1 MKLVRSLLLGLSLVA
16 LVAAPPASAHFT
28 WLSSDD
34 EGRVALFFGE
44 TPAERNYKLPEAI
57 AEAKITSVDLEGAQ
71 EDVAVAKVDEKEFIG
86 LRSEAKAAQSGI
98 VATEV
103 QYGNYHGTLL
113 TYFAKHYV
121 DVDPAAWE
129 SKELKSPLALDAVAK
144 KTDEGLDLQVAWK
157 GQPLEG
163 VEVTL
168 ISPTGQQTVR
178 NTNGEGVASFKNV
191 AEGEVGFLV
200 NHTAEAEGEANGK
213 PYTTASNFLS
223 VTLRVPAPAEKP
235 SPVVE
240 SPYKALPAP
249 VASFG
254 AAVAGDYLYV
264 YSGHTGEQ
272 HVHSKENLSPHFVRV
287 KLAGGEWEELPM
299 ETRLQ
304 GMPLVAHGDRVY
316 RVGGME
322 ARNAT
327 GEEDEDMHSVDEF
340 AMFDPATKKW
350 TVLKP
355 LPEPRS
361 SHDAVVV
368 GDTLYVVGGWTLSGS
383 SPGEWIDT
391 AWKIDL
397 TNVEEG
403 WKEAPKPP
411 FRRRALTVAEW
422 NGHVVALGG
431 MDDEGKV
438 SQRVDALDLETGE
451 WKELPN
457 LPGKGISG
465 FGLSAFQIEG
475 KLRVSGMSGILYA
488 LSDDGK
494 EWIEGAKMADPRF
507 FHRLVPG
514 PEGKALVVA
523 GASTERGHVGDIE
536 VVPVEIPAATSHA
549 TGN

>member
-1 MKLVRSLLLGLSLVA
+1 MKLLRSALLMLMVLA
-16 LVAAPPASAHFT
+16 LVAARQASAHFT
-28 WLSSDD
+28 WLSSDE

-44 TPAERNYKLPEAI
+44 TPAERNYKLPEPI
-57 AEAKITSVDLEGAQ
+57 AEAKITSIDLEGAQ
-71 EDVAVAKVDEKEFIG
+71 EEVAVAKVDEKEFIG

-121 DVDPAAWE
+121 DEDPAAWE
-129 SKELKSPLALDAVAK
+129 AKELKSPLALDAVAT
-144 KTDEGLDLQVAWK
+144 KTDEGINLRVTWE
-157 GQPLEG
+157 GEPLEG

-168 ISPTGQQTVR
+168 FAPSGQQTAR
-178 NTNGEGVASFKNV
+178 KTNGEGVAVFKNP
-191 AEGEVGFLV
+191 AEGEVGFLLS
-200 NHTAEAEGEANGK
+200 HTVEAEGEAGGK

-223 VTLRVPAPAEKP
+223 VTLRVPAPAEVP
-235 SPVVE
+235 SPVAD
-240 SPYKALPAP
+240 SPYEPLPAP

-272 HVHSKENLSPHFVRV
+272 HVHSKENLSQHFGRV
-287 KLAGGEWEELPM
+287 KLAGGAWEALPM

-327 GEEDEDMHSVDEF
+327 GDDDEDMHSVDEF

-350 TVLKP
+350 TALKP
-355 LPEPRS
+355 LPERRS
-361 SHDAVVV
+361 SHDAVVI
-368 GDTLYVVGGWTLSGS
+368 GDTLYVVGGWTLSGG
-383 SPGEWIDT
+383 SPGEWVDT

-397 TNVEEG
+397 TNVDEG
-403 WKEAPKPP
+403 WKEIPTPP
-411 FRRRALTVAEW
+411 FKRRALAVAEW

-431 MDDEGKV
+431 MDDAGKV
-438 SQRVDALDLETGE
+438 SQRVDALDLQAGE
-451 WKELPN
+451 WKELPT

-465 FGLSAFQIEG
+465 FGLSAFHIEG

-488 LSDDGK
+488 LSDDGR

-514 PEGKALVVA
+514 PKGKALAVA

-536 VVPVEIPAATSHA
+536 VVPLEIPIPTAQK
-549 TGN
+549 